1 MPSIDRH
8 GVEIYYEVHGQG
20 PAILMSH
27 GYGATSA
34 MWRGQLEALG
44 EAHTLIPWDMRGH
57 GQSGSPSD
65 ESEYSA
71 RRTVEDMAAILD
83 ALDLD
88 RATIGGHSLGGYMSL
103 EFHRVY
109 EGPGQWIADRRH
121 RTRIPQ

>member
-20 PAILMSH
+20 PVVLMSH

-44 EAHTLIPWDMRGH
+44 EDHTLVTWDLRGH
-57 GQSGSPSD
+57 GQSGSPED

-83 ALDLD
+83 ALGGPRHDW
-88 RATIGGHSLGGYMSL
+88 RALPRRIHVVGVSSRARGA
-103 EFHRVY
+103 
-109 EGPGQWIADRRH
+109 GQRIADRRH
-121 RTRIPQ
+121 RARIPE